1 MSTLFEPIKTAE
13 VLWHDNQPRSKI
25 FDDLYFSKDNG
36 LEEACHVFLNGNQ
49 LASRFASLKDCDSSI
64 FVIGE
69 TGFGTGLNFLL
80 TWELWCQYAPKK
92 ARLHF
97 ITCEKHPLLP
107 DDLARSLSL
116 WPVLQDKAKLLL
128 DSYPVLTPG
137 FHSLQFDEGRVNLTL
152 MLGDALLS
160 YRELLISGDLNLEK
174 NIRESYV
181 NAWFLDGFTPLKNP
195 TMWEDALFTTIALLS
210 DENTTL
216 TSYSVSGVVKRGLKS
231 AGFNVEKKLGFGRKR
246 EMLFAK
252 FLGNALGKTYRHTPW
267 HISKPK
273 SIKAKTAIVLGAG
286 LAGSYVASALAKRG
300 WQVDLMDEFE
310 TLGQGASGNRQALL
324 YPKFSSF
331 YSPLNDFMLSAYL
344 YAVRTY
350 KEILP
355 LGKFGELTDII
366 QLAYNEKESSSQEY
380 LRSWLANYPLLG
392 TLLDKEQASI
402 HAGVKLEKGGLLIK
416 DSFCIDSPAL
426 CKHLVQKYNINFL
439 ANSMVESIDYDGSD
453 WHVNNHH
460 AKVLV
465 IANGYK
471 ANKFIQTKHLPL
483 KTIEGQMT
491 LVKVNEISK
500 TLKIPICG
508 EGHIIPAQNGIHAIG
523 ATYKQSQNESA
534 DKYFNFQDD
543 LINLARIHS
552 ISADFSDINNVVGQ
566 WSGKRAA
573 TPDYLPL
580 VGQVADD
587 KEFLHQFAGFNS
599 NPKRWYP
606 IPGTYQDGLYICAGF
621 GSRGLTT
628 IPISAEWLASMI
640 NKESSSLPRKIV
652 QSISASR
659 FLRREILR
667 PHVSPK

>member
-1 MSTLFEPIKTAE
+1 VSTLFEPIETAE
-13 VLWHDNQPRSKI
+13 ISWHDNQPRSKI
-25 FDDLYFSKDNG
+25 FDDLYFSSDNG
-36 LEEACHVFLNGNQ
+36 LEEARHVFLNGNQ
-49 LASRFASLKDCDSSI
+49 LKSRFSSLTDCDSSI
-64 FVIGE
+64 FVIAE

-97 ITCEKHPLLP
+97 ISCEKHPLKI
-107 DDLARSLSL
+107 DDLSRSLSL
-116 WPVLQDKAKLLL
+116 WKELQYKTKLLL
-128 DSYPVLTPG
+128 DKYPVLTPG
-137 FHSLQFDEGRVNLTL
+137 FHSLQFDEGRINLTL

-160 YRELLISGDLNLEK
+160 YRELLVSGDLNLEK

-181 NAWFLDGFTPLKNP
+181 NAWFLDGFTPSKNP
-195 TMWEDALFTTIALLS
+195 TIWDEALFTTIALLS

-216 TSYSVSGVVKRGLKS
+216 SSYSVAGVVKQGLKS
-231 AGFNVEKKLGFGRKR
+231 AGFNVEKKLGFGQKR

-252 FLGNALGKTYRHTPW
+252 FSGSALGKTYRHTPW

-273 SIKAKTAIVLGAG
+273 SINTKTAIVLGAG
-286 LAGSYVASALAKRG
+286 LAGSYVASSLAKRG
-300 WQVDLMDEFE
+300 WQVNLIDENE

-331 YSPLNDFMLSAYL
+331 YSPLNAFMLSAYI

-350 KEILP
+350 KHLLP
-355 LGKFGELTDII
+355 LGKFGVLTDLI
-366 QLAYNEKESSSQEY
+366 QLAYNEKEKFSQDY
-380 LRSWLANYPLLG
+380 LQPWLVKYPLLG
-392 TLLDKEQASI
+392 AILDSEQASFL
-402 HAGVKLEKGGLLIK
+402 AGVKLEKGGLLIK

-426 CKHLVQKYNINFL
+426 CEYLVQNNNINFY
-439 ANSMVESIDYDGSD
+439 ANSKIQAINYDGCD

-460 AKVLV
+460 AKIL
-465 IANGYK
+465 IITNGHE
-471 ANKFIQTKHLPL
+471 ANKFIQTRHLPL

-491 LVKVNEISK
+491 LVEANEFSNA
-500 TLKIPICG
+500 LKIPICG
-508 EGHIIPAQNGIHAIG
+508 EGHIIPAQKDIHAIG
-523 ATYKQSQNESA
+523 ATYRQSSSDISHQL
-534 DKYFNFQDD
+534 FNSQDD
-543 LINLARIHS
+543 LINLARINS
-552 ISADFSDINNVVGQ
+552 ISENFANINNVVGQ

-587 KEFLHQFAGFNS
+587 NEFLHQFSGFKS

-606 IPGTYQDGLYICAGF
+606 MPGAYQDGLYICAGF

-640 NKESSSLPRKIV
+640 NQEPTSLPRKMI
-652 QSISASR
+652 QSFSASR
-659 FLRREILR
+659 FLRRKILKSNY
-667 PHVSPK
+667 VD

>member
-1 MSTLFEPIKTAE
+1 MSTLFEPIETAE
-13 VLWHDNQPRSKI
+13 ISWHDNQPWSKI
-25 FDDLYFSKDNG
+25 FDDLYFSRENG
-36 LEEACHVFLNGNQ
+36 LEEARHVFLNGNQ
-49 LASRFASLKDCDSSI
+49 LKSRFASLTDCDSSI
-64 FVIGE
+64 FVIAE

-97 ITCEKHPLLP
+97 ISCEKHPLKI
-107 DDLARSLSL
+107 DDLSRSLSL
-116 WPVLQDKAKLLL
+116 WKELQYKTKLLL
-128 DSYPVLTPG
+128 DKYPVLTPG

-160 YRELLISGDLNLEK
+160 YRELLVSGDLNLEK

-181 NAWFLDGFTPLKNP
+181 NAWFLDGFTPSKNP
-195 TMWEDALFTTIALLS
+195 TIWDDALFTTMALLS

-216 TSYSVSGVVKRGLKS
+216 SSYSVAGVVKQGLKS
-231 AGFNVEKKLGFGRKR
+231 AGFNVEKKLGFGQKR

-252 FLGNALGKTYRHTPW
+252 FSGSALGKTYRHTPW

-273 SIKAKTAIVLGAG
+273 SINTKSAIVLGAG
-286 LAGSYVASALAKRG
+286 LAGSYVAYSLAKRG
-300 WQVDLMDEFE
+300 WQVNLIDENKA
-310 TLGQGASGNRQALL
+310 LGQGASGNRQALL

-331 YSPLNDFMLSAYL
+331 YSPLNAFMLSAYI

-350 KEILP
+350 KHLLP
-355 LGKFGELTDII
+355 LGKFGVLTDLI
-366 QLAYNEKESSSQEY
+366 QLAYNEKEKFSQDY
-380 LRSWLANYPLLG
+380 LQPWLVKYPLLG
-392 TLLDKEQASI
+392 AILDSEQASFL
-402 HAGVKLEKGGLLIK
+402 AGVKLEKGGLLIK

-426 CKHLVQKYNINFL
+426 CEYLVQNNNINFY
-439 ANSMVESIDYDGSD
+439 ANSKIQAINYDGCD

-460 AKVLV
+460 AKIL
-465 IANGYK
+465 IITNGHE
-471 ANKFIQTKHLPL
+471 ANKFIQTRHLPL

-491 LVKVNEISK
+491 LVEANEFSNA
-500 TLKIPICG
+500 LKIPICG
-508 EGHIIPAQNGIHAIG
+508 EGHIIPAQKDIHAIG
-523 ATYKQSQNESA
+523 ATYRQSSSDISHQL
-534 DKYFNFQDD
+534 FNSQDD
-543 LINLARIHS
+543 LINLARINS
-552 ISADFSDINNVVGQ
+552 ISENFANINNVVGQ

-587 KEFLHQFAGFNS
+587 NEFLHQFSGFKS

-606 IPGTYQDGLYICAGF
+606 MPGAYQDGLYICAGF

-640 NKESSSLPRKIV
+640 NQEPTSLPRKMI
-652 QSISASR
+652 QSFSASR
-659 FLRREILR
+659 FLRRKILR
-667 PHVSPK
+667 SNNVD